1 MFVSMLL
8 FGFLLGIRHALEAD
22 HVAAVAALATRST
35 SRRELLSLAAGWGTG
50 HTLTIL
56 AMGTVAIAVGA
67 TLSAANEALLER
79 AVGVVLVAMGGD
91 VLRRAIGRGAH
102 AHAHAH
108 DDGALHVHLHL
119 HEGEPAHD
127 HEHGQ
132 GNTVRAL
139 LMGTLHGLA
148 GSAALLLVALPQAR
162 TAAEAMAYLA
172 IFGIGSIGGMM
183 AFSLALSFPLRLAS
197 RTGGAMIGLEGVLG
211 SATVLVGLRILA
223 S

>member
-56 AMGTVAIAVGA
+56 AMGAGAIALGA
-67 TLSAANEALLER
+67 TLSAASEALLER

-91 VLRRAIGRGAH
+91 VLRRAIGRGVH

-108 DDGALHVHLHL
+108 DDGALHVHLHF

-127 HEHGQ
+127 HEHGRA
-132 GNTVRAL
+132 NTARAL

-172 IFGIGSIGGMM
+172 TFGIGSVGGMM

-197 RTGGAMIGLEGVLG
+197 RAGGAMIGLEGVLG